1 MLNENQLAI
10 LKTDIAAD
18 PTLASYAAEGR
29 QNDIMDA
36 YNIDASPT
44 FIVWKSDVRPDVVP
58 AVFVWTEID
67 TLTTGRARIWEWMRL
82 LPVLDCRIV
91 NIRQGLNDAFSAT
104 TATKAAVRAAIK
116 RPALR
121 GERLFATGTG
131 SDATPGN
138 LVVVGKLTNSDID
151 KALRLP

>member
-58 AVFVWTEID
+58 AVFVWTEI
-67 TLTTGRARIWEWMRL
+67 
-82 LPVLDCRIV
+82 
-91 NIRQGLNDAFSAT
+91 GLNDAFSAT
-104 TATKAAVRAAIK
+104 TATKAAVLAAIK